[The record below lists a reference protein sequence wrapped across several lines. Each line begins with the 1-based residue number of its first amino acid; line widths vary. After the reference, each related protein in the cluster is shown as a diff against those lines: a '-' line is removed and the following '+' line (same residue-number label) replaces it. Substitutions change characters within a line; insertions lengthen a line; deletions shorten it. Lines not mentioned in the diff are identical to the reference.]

1 MTDHK
6 IIEGQDIILS
16 GEGIAFVNN
25 VLINWDKGYD
35 KGYL

>member
-25 VLINWDKGYD
+25 VLTKLTMRIAH
-35 KGYL
+35 